1 MDRLKTFRKYIIWVI
16 AFYLFTMLLTYIGL
30 NSKYQNINNTG
41 NVPDGVKI
49 NLAQAT
55 AVNGRILGEV
65 ISTEA
70 NNLNGKY
77 LKVNIFSKANELIG
91 TKYLKLEDL
100 SLNDPKKFAV
110 YFSTENVKKYTID
123 VQDYSEELKKDEIR
137 VKDLYKKIFLNE
149 DVKTAFIV
157 ALVLYAMFT

>member
-110 YFSTENVKKYTID
+110 YFSAENVKKYTID
-123 VQDYSEELKKDEIR
+123 VQDYSEELKKDEIS
-137 VKDLYKKIFLNE
+137 
-149 DVKTAFIV
+149 
-157 ALVLYAMFT
+157 